1 MSGATTALVLNL
13 TKKLVVLVLIG
24 VSVFALLNASNFL
37 IVKESF
43 ATLWR
48 KRYTTGHA
56 NKSDQGSNELC
67 PLNIGMND
75 HLRKEFVLQHNDR
88 RWRTPKHNGTLLP
101 WVGYMMALK
110 YDCELEEL
118 ALHFAD
124 DMCSGSLWAREL
136 PETGLNWLLTDQVY
150 GRKHALKKACR
161 AWWREYQLLGGVKKN
176 LIYTE
181 TIPKGIRNF
190 TQLLILS
197 G

>member
-1 MSGATTALVLNL
+1 
-13 TKKLVVLVLIG
+13 
-24 VSVFALLNASNFL
+24 
-37 IVKESF
+37 
-43 ATLWR
+43 
-48 KRYTTGHA
+48 
-56 NKSDQGSNELC
+56 
-67 PLNIGMND
+67 MND

-190 TQLLILS
+190 TQVIWANTTKLGCAVKQCSTFYSVVCLYAPRYKL
-197 G
+197 